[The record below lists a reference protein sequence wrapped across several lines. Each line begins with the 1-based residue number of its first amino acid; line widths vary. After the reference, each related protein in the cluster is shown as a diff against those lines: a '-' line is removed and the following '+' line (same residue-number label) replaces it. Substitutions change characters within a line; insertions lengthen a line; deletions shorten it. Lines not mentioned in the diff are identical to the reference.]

1 MRNPGLRGSSTRSRS
16 GNDRGLAIL
25 AKAVIELAIA
35 SFTLFVFINFGPGS
49 PVTWLI
55 TLTCI
60 GVFVTLKEE

>member
-1 MRNPGLRGSSTRSRS
+1 MIEA
-16 GNDRGLAIL
+16 LAIL